1 MASTWL
7 GTPLAQSRKISS
19 PRPRSPQSEGN
30 PNYHQM
36 SDTFVD
42 PEYAADIARVDSAAA
57 WATANT

>member
-1 MASTWL
+1 
-7 GTPLAQSRKISS
+7 
-19 PRPRSPQSEGN
+19 
-30 PNYHQM
+30 M